1 MTRYP
6 EIQQEDDSQIKYQ
19 MKNFAVFSAH
29 LKKKKK
35 KKKKK
40 ENKKKKE
47 LNNKVFLL
55 ARAQNQ
61 EAGMM

>member
-6 EIQQEDDSQIKYQ
+6 EIQQKDDSQIKYQ

-35 KKKKK
+35 KGKEKK
-40 ENKKKKE
+40 ERVE
-47 LNNKVFLL
+47 
-55 ARAQNQ
+55 
-61 EAGMM
+61 

>member
-6 EIQQEDDSQIKYQ
+6 EIQQKDDSQIKYQ

-35 KKKKK
+35 KRKEKK
-40 ENKKKKE
+40 ERVE
-47 LNNKVFLL
+47 
-55 ARAQNQ
+55 
-61 EAGMM
+61 

>member
-40 ENKKKKE
+40 RKIKKIKICITRFFYWQEHKTKKLE
-47 LNNKVFLL
+47 
-55 ARAQNQ
+55 
-61 EAGMM
+61 

>member
-19 MKNFAVFSAH
+19 MKNFAVFSENF
-29 LKKKKK
+29 KK

-40 ENKKKKE
+40 EKKRKKE

>member
-19 MKNFAVFSAH
+19 MKNFAVISAH

-35 KKKKK
+35 KKRKRKKRK
-40 ENKKKKE
+40 S
-47 LNNKVFLL
+47 
-55 ARAQNQ
+55 
-61 EAGMM
+61 

>member
-6 EIQQEDDSQIKYQ
+6 EIQQKDDSQIKYQ

-35 KKKKK
+35 KEKKR
-40 ENKKKKE
+40 KKE

>member
-35 KKKKK
+35 KEKKR
-40 ENKKKKE
+40 KKE